1 MTAVTFTADMS
12 SSSDALESIRAALEI
27 EFYQQPINDRLLY
40 CARIEFARMCCARN
54 INAMLFE
61 VVLDDQA
68 LTIKERI

>member
-12 SSSDALESIRAALEI
+12 SSRDALESIRAALEI
-27 EFYQQPINDRLLY
+27 EFYQQPINDRLMY
-40 CARIEFARMCCARN
+40 CVRIEFARMCYERN

-68 LTIKERI
+68 LTVKERI